1 MGQQRRQHSPEF
13 KADAVALVRSSGR
26 SIAAIAREL
35 GIGASS
41 LGYWLK
47 QDEVGRRTRDPERF
61 ATESA
66 ESAEN
71 RALRRRVAE
80 TSYGLLGEGVARV
93 RVFAFVAAQKA
104 DFPVRTLC
112 RVCRVSTSGFHAY
125 AARKASSPSPGELA
139 RAEVARHVARVH
151 KSSRR
156 RYGSPR
162 VTAQLAREG
171 ILVNHK
177 AVEAEMARPGPSRP
191 FEPAQDAHDAP

>member
-47 QDEVGRRTRDPERF
+47 QDEVGRKTRDPERF

-71 RALRRRVAE
+71 WALRRRVAE
-80 TSYGLLGEGVARV
+80 LEVEREILKRAT
-93 RVFAFVAAQKA
+93 AFWVKE
-104 DFPVRTLC
+104 
-112 RVCRVSTSGFHAY
+112 S
-125 AARKASSPSPGELA
+125 
-139 RAEVARHVARVH
+139 RA
-151 KSSRR
+151 
-156 RYGSPR
+156 
-162 VTAQLAREG
+162 
-171 ILVNHK
+171 
-177 AVEAEMARPGPSRP
+177 
-191 FEPAQDAHDAP
+191 